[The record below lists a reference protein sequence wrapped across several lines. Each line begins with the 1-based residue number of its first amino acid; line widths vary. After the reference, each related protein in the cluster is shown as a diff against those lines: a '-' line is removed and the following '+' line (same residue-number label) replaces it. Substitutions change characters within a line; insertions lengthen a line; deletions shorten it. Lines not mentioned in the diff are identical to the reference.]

1 MNKKLNYLYSNIL
14 LVIKITSLSIIYKMA
29 PVKSSRSTVVHK
41 SANKLKKNTQVGRRT
56 TTELSYESKV
66 QDTVDALS
74 RLSPRFD
81 PKWILKM
88 SDKLQIN
95 NYEYTRDEKRGIT
108 NVYRGWII
116 KNGLEKPRKKIKI
129 RKIQPKDP
137 IQKTLFDFNYTRV
150 RQNKIIRYF
159 FALKK

>member
-1 MNKKLNYLYSNIL
+1 MG
-14 LVIKITSLSIIYKMA
+14 
-29 PVKSSRSTVVHK
+29 PVKSSRSTAHK
-41 SANKLKKNTQVGRRT
+41 SAKKNTQVGRRT
-56 TTELSYESKV
+56 TTELSYKSMVLE
-66 QDTVDALS
+66 TVDALS
-74 RLSPRFD
+74 LLSPRFD
-81 PKWILKM
+81 PKWILEM

-129 RKIQPKDP
+129 RKIQPKKMIQPNNP

>member
-1 MNKKLNYLYSNIL
+1 MG
-14 LVIKITSLSIIYKMA
+14 
-29 PVKSSRSTVVHK
+29 PVKSSRSTAHK
-41 SANKLKKNTQVGRRT
+41 SAKKNTQVGRRT
-56 TTELSYESKV
+56 TAELSYESKV
-66 QDTVDALS
+66 QDTVGAYELS
-74 RLSPRFD
+74 LLSPRFD
-81 PKWILKM
+81 PKWILEM

>member
-1 MNKKLNYLYSNIL
+1 MG
-14 LVIKITSLSIIYKMA
+14 
-29 PVKSSRSTVVHK
+29 PVKSSRSTAHK
-41 SANKLKKNTQVGRRT
+41 SAKKNTQVGRRT
-56 TTELSYESKV
+56 TAELSYESKV
-66 QDTVDALS
+66 QDTVGAYELS
-74 RLSPRFD
+74 LLSPRFD
-81 PKWILKM
+81 PKWILEM

-129 RKIQPKDP
+129 RKIQPKKRIQPKNP